1 VPTAVAVNWGE
12 IAWAKF
18 TPDAQSPEATVQQAL
33 AGLATTQKVAAL
45 EEAVEKLKRDFGRWD
60 VQWGEINR
68 FQRLDGAITASF
80 DDAKPSFPVPFT
92 SAEWGSLA
100 SYGARRY
107 PNTKK
112 VYGTNGNS
120 FVAVVEFGPRVRAR
134 AVTAGGE
141 SGDPASKH
149 FDDQIERYA
158 KGDLRNVYFYPDE
171 LTGHTERTYKPG
183 K

>member
-1 VPTAVAVNWGE
+1 M
-12 IAWAKF
+12 
-18 TPDAQSPEATVQQAL
+18 
-33 AGLATTQKVAAL
+33 GLARLLMARGVIPIR
-45 EEAVEKLKRDFGRWD
+45 KRSD
-60 VQWGEINR
+60 
-68 FQRLDGAITASF
+68 
-80 DDAKPSFPVPFT
+80 
-92 SAEWGSLA
+92 
-100 SYGARRY
+100 
-107 PNTKK
+107 
-112 VYGTNGNS
+112 GTNGNS

-158 KGDLRNVYFYPDE
+158 KGDLRNVYLYPDE